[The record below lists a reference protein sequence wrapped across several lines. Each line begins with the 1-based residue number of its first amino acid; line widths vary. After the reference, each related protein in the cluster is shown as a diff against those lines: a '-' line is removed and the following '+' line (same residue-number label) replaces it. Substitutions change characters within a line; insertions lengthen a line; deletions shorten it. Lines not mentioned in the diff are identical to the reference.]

1 MKGRWESMGSEGNGG
16 TATWSELSNPLSPSP
31 PFWCWD
37 LLVCKWSFH
46 ISFFA
51 YPGFTKPILCET
63 IRTSPV
69 AQRLRIHLQC
79 RKPRFNPW
87 VGRSK
92 ALAKQTVGKFP
103 DVAINRIRK
112 VSWMEF
118 CAVVY
123 SKEWGYLFSSVQT
136 LKLSPYCSQAV
147 ILVRSLLVWILPD
160 YCLFFSVGALK
171 KIF

>member
-37 LLVCKWSFH
+37 LLVCQWSFH

-87 VGRSK
+87 VGKTPWRRK
-92 ALAKQTVGKFP
+92 WQPTPEFLPGK
-103 DVAINRIRK
+103 
-112 VSWMEF
+112 SH
-118 CAVVY
+118 
-123 SKEWGYLFSSVQT
+123 GQ
-136 LKLSPYCSQAV
+136 
-147 ILVRSLLVWILPD
+147 RSLVGYSPWGLKRVGHDLVTKQQQ
-160 YCLFFSVGALK
+160 FFNIRQHEDIYWK
-171 KIF
+171 RRT